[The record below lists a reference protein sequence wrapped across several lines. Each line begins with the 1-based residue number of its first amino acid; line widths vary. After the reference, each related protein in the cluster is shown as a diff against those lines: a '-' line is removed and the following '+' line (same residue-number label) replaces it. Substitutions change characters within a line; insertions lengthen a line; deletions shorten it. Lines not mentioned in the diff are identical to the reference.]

1 MRFHSRSRR
10 IRSLARKSWLV
21 RLAPEAAV
29 GTTPPLAAADTVIGD
44 IDSKIVVW
52 FGRVLLPIRLG
63 ADAAHA
69 DVLVEVGAADA
80 AVAAL
85 VHAADALVVDRQLA
99 AVGDGVAARQ
109 LDAEPVARARRVADV
124 APAREVVVRHDGP
137 VVVAV
142 VVQPADAAL
151 VHGGL
156 GSPGHGAEG
165 EHGHDGGQGCG
176 NGGGEC

>member
-1 MRFHSRSRR
+1 MGIHTKILDGPVF
-10 IRSLARKSWLV
+10 LA
-21 RLAPEAAV
+21 
-29 GTTPPLAAADTVIGD
+29 
-44 IDSKIVVW
+44 
-52 FGRVLLPIRLG
+52 IRLG

-69 DVLVEVGAADA
+69 DVLIEVGAADA
-80 AVAAL
+80 AVAAP

-151 VHGGL
+151 GHGGL
-156 GSPGHGAEG
+156 GSHGHGRG
-165 EHGHDGGQGCG
+165 DGGEDECDQDGGHGCG
-176 NGGGEC
+176 KGGGECGCRRSHGERAIGSFFFWLADWKDWILRITRR